1 MEINI
6 TAQLGKSAVVPK
18 YRQLGKYRLNNRVL
32 RA

>member
-6 TAQLGKSAVVPK
+6 TAQLGKSIVVPK
-18 YRQLGKYRLNNRVL
+18 YSQLGKYRLNNRVL